1 MGKYKFINRKFPD
14 DFQKVSDYIFYK
26 RGIIV
31 SLGDI
36 TKFLGHFNRQIIIH
50 HNYDIT
56 NNGLFALLHE
66 CGRVL
71 QPITNIGVN
80 SYKNLEHIPEPLV
93 GDIVKHKYLYE
104 YRMGRFL
111 SEVDAW
117 KRGYQIAM
125 DLGISINI
133 KDWEREKNKSLIT
146 YFN

>member
-80 SYKNLEHIPEPLV
+80 SYKNL
-93 GDIVKHKYLYE
+93 DKHKYLYE

-111 SEVDAW
+111 IEVDAW